1 MIATRIRRNETLF
14 RVVKQLLAGKSLTRS
29 LFNLAIERYEL
40 RGDVLDLGSKN
51 GTSSYYQHIKHGDNC
66 RIVFTD
72 LIPGPNVVQV
82 DVEKAFPFPD
92 NSFDTVISCHLME
105 HVYDFWKMP
114 REIFRVLK
122 PGGRLIVA
130 VPFIHEYHGDP
141 GDYWRMSDEAIC
153 RLFESVGFSVNSVDL
168 VGEGIASFAATKV
181 MGMLLPRSVRPYGMA
196 AAYVIGAGID
206 RFVNAIRRSTTN
218 RSVAERF
225 ALDVLC
231 MFEKSESLSGVQ
243 ADAE

>member
-1 MIATRIRRNETLF
+1 
-14 RVVKQLLAGKSLTRS
+14 
-29 LFNLAIERYEL
+29 
-40 RGDVLDLGSKN
+40 
-51 GTSSYYQHIKHGDNC
+51 
-66 RIVFTD
+66 
-72 LIPGPNVVQV
+72 
-82 DVEKAFPFPD
+82 
-92 NSFDTVISCHLME
+92 
-105 HVYDFWKMP
+105 MP